1 MSQLKFPVVNGI
13 FEVFSQVYYQLEN
26 LSQGNPPYKS
36 VAALNCVI
44 LGCANTW
51 DVDRAYQT
59 FSAIDP
65 SFGLTPDV
73 NSYNSLI
80 CAFGK
85 VGKVVTGISLGS
97 PSVFPFLQLCN
108 FATEA
113 PALKICNLYIQEGY
127 ISFFSCMEL
136 YEFLH
141 SHIRMV
147 PYACPSICFLQVYI
161 IARFLIK
168 IM

>member
-59 FSAIDP
+59 FNAIDA

-85 VGKVVTGISLGS
+85 LGKVVTGISLGS

-113 PALKICNLYIQEGY
+113 PALKICNLYIQVVYPISHFFLAWSSMNFY
-127 ISFFSCMEL
+127 IAISEWFHMLVLLSASFK
-136 YEFLH
+136 
-141 SHIRMV
+141 
-147 PYACPSICFLQVYI
+147 SISWLGF
-161 IARFLIK
+161 
-168 IM
+168 

>member
-1 MSQLKFPVVNGI
+1 MLQLQFPFVNGF

-59 FSAIDP
+59 FSAIDS
-65 SFGLTPDV
+65 SFGLTPDI

-85 VGKVVTGISLGS
+85 LGKVVTGISLGLLLS
-97 PSVFPFLQLCN
+97 LPFCNNAVLQHKHLPSKYAF
-108 FATEA
+108 
-113 PALKICNLYIQEGY
+113 NLYIQDVYPESHLFY
-127 ISFFSCMEL
+127 CLEL
-136 YEFLH
+136 YDTLH
-141 SHIRMV
+141 GDIRML
-147 PYACPSICFLQVYI
+147 P
-161 IARFLIK
+161 
-168 IM
+168 